1 MVLRSLLSPAAPPM
15 CWSCGG
21 TARIG
26 EPLCPGCRG
35 RLRWL
40 GPGVVEVQGIPTWA
54 PLAYDGPA
62 RALVGGLKFRGA
74 AGLAERMAAQ
84 VVAGAPDGL
93 LEAVSLVPVPLEP
106 GRRRRRGFNQAER
119 LAGAMAARAEVG
131 WIDCLQRRRGGRPQ
145 VGRSRPERL
154 DAVRATVA
162 VAAQAKVPPRV
173 LLVDDVI
180 TTGGTV
186 SACAAALRAAGARE
200 VAAVAYARTL
210 GR

>member
-1 MVLRSLLSPAAPPM
+1 
-15 CWSCGG
+15 
-21 TARIG
+21 
-26 EPLCPGCRG
+26 
-35 RLRWL
+35 
-40 GPGVVEVQGIPTWA
+40 
-54 PLAYDGPA
+54 
-62 RALVGGLKFRGA
+62 
-74 AGLAERMAAQ
+74 MAAQ